1 MAYASPTLLG
11 RILWWLLGITVVS
24 SLSIGIVF
32 FSGQHLH
39 PLVVMCL
46 IVVISILGSAVL
58 LQIFRRHFLN
68 PLNQLMLVSNQVTA
82 TSNVTLR
89 AKKHHQDELGKVVDA
104 FNAMLDQMA
113 RREAD
118 LKAERDR
125 ATLAGQESEAM
136 AEAAQK
142 AMHKLEFEVQ
152 VRHRVERRLTEFQ
165 NYLNAII
172 NSMPSALIAVDEKL
186 IVTQWNTEAAL
197 ISGTRPEQA
206 IGLSLQE
213 AFPFLGQHQ
222 DLILLALTRHKVQSR
237 HNLELQTTEQPIRV
251 DLVVYPLQQTDS
263 QGAVIRLD
271 DVTEQFKLE
280 EVMVQ
285 TEKMMSVG
293 GLAAGMAH
301 EINNPL
307 GAIVQNAQNIER
319 RLDPALK
326 RNRELASSLGLNL
339 ELMQQYLAT
348 RDVPK
353 FLSNISES
361 GLRAS
366 RIVTNMLQFSR
377 DSDRLLQPYPIGQL
391 LDQAINIALN
401 DFNLK
406 SGYRKQHLFVDQD
419 FRSPE
424 VEVPCVMTELEQVL
438 LNLMKNAAQAIR
450 ERFDTL
456 NDIDEGIIQIRQY
469 VQDDHCVIEVADNG
483 IGMDEPTRKRIFEP
497 FFTTKD
503 VGVGTGLGLSVS
515 FFIITTHHHGRLQVE
530 STVGQGA
537 RFILS
542 LPLTDPLVKQTLE
555 QVTTADDVRGP
566 AADTDADQPPL

>member
-24 SLSIGIVF
+24 SLSIGFVF

-237 HNLELQTTEQPIRV
+237 HNLELQTAEQPIRV

-353 FLSNISES
+353 FLTNISES

-555 QVTTADDVRGP
+555 QVITADDVPGP

>member
-1 MAYASPTLLG
+1 MSKGA
-11 RILWWLLGITVVS
+11 V
-24 SLSIGIVF
+24 IVW
-32 FSGQHLH
+32 
-39 PLVVMCL
+39 
-46 IVVISILGSAVL
+46 
-58 LQIFRRHFLN
+58 
-68 PLNQLMLVSNQVTA
+68 
-82 TSNVTLR
+82 
-89 AKKHHQDELGKVVDA
+89 QDRTE
-104 FNAMLDQMA
+104 
-113 RREAD
+113 
-118 LKAERDR
+118 
-125 ATLAGQESEAM
+125 
-136 AEAAQK
+136 
-142 AMHKLEFEVQ
+142 
-152 VRHRVERRLTEFQ
+152 ERRLESSLLQ
-165 NYLNAII
+165 AG
-172 NSMPSALIAVDEKL
+172 KL
-186 IVTQWNTEAAL
+186 A
-197 ISGTRPEQA
+197 A
-206 IGLSLQE
+206 IGQ
-213 AFPFLGQHQ
+213 
-222 DLILLALTRHKVQSR
+222 
-237 HNLELQTTEQPIRV
+237 
-251 DLVVYPLQQTDS
+251 
-263 QGAVIRLD
+263 
-271 DVTEQFKLE
+271 
-280 EVMVQ
+280 
-285 TEKMMSVG
+285 
-293 GLAAGMAH
+293 LAAGVAH

-319 RLDPALK
+319 RLNPALK
-326 RNRELASSLGLNL
+326 RNRELATSLGLNL
-339 ELMQQYLAT
+339 ELMQQYLAA

-555 QVTTADDVRGP
+555 PANTADDAPGP
-566 AADTDADQPPL
+566 AADTDTDADQPRR